1 MEIKLKMHKKS
12 KFHYYQ
18 IFPVKT
24 AFKIKE
30 NTTIFWLSSPSA
42 LSCFLAGHVTSLGG
56 FRLAPPTPPVLSLP
70 AVPRRLFCFGSFVI
84 FDVACCCLY
93 LFSLCVDVGM
103 GEDSFLVLD

>member
-1 MEIKLKMHKKS
+1 MHKKS

-24 AFKIKE
+24 AFKIKK

-56 FRLAPPTPPVLSLP
+56 FRLGSPPPGAFIAGRSKAALLFWFFRDFGCGVL
-70 AVPRRLFCFGSFVI
+70 LFIFG
-84 FDVACCCLY
+84 
-93 LFSLCVDVGM
+93 
-103 GEDSFLVLD
+103 LVMCGCGDG